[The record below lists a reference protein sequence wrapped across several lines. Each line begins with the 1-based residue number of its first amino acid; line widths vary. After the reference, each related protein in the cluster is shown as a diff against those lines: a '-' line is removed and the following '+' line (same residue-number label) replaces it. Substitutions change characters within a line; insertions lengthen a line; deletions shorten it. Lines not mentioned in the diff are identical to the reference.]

1 MAFDCVTLMLSPLN
15 VSICTFVILCFVI
28 LCLYCF
34 LSIVFY
40 YLVFLALLLPASLV
54 FYLHHSCH
62 LPSEKSFVNL
72 PFIQFPHP
80 VIFIWTS
87 LCFITFSLNHPCL
100 YVSKYAYNLSLY
112 PSIPSFFPLH
122 FGVLHFSV
130 FATVAPFHYPVFFWF
145 FLPRHSLPS
154 PFFHL
159 CPASTNERCHGPID
173 TGWSVC
179 SQH

>member
-100 YVSKYAYNLSLY
+100 YVSKYPYNLSLY
-112 PSIPSFFPLH
+112 PSIPSFFFPPFWCPSFFCLCH
-122 FGVLHFSV
+122 RRSFSLSCV
-130 FATVAPFHYPVFFWF
+130 FLFFFASPFSS
-145 FLPRHSLPS
+145 LSILSSLP
-154 PFFHL
+154 
-159 CPASTNERCHGPID
+159 C
-173 TGWSVC
+173 
-179 SQH
+179 